1 MFDFGKFWIST
12 RRIFTVS
19 KKPDLQEYR
28 IMAQVT
34 GIGIII
40 IAVVAYIIKL
50 ISSYLPFIG

>member
-1 MFDFGKFWIST
+1 MFSLGNFLTSA

-28 IMAQVT
+28 IMVQVT

-40 IAVVAYIIKL
+40 IGVVAYILKL
-50 ISSYLPFIG
+50 TASYLPFIG